1 MIVMQNV
8 AASRGLGQLAEK
20 IHSNWNCPSCL
31 WVDWVVII
39 DLAYSSMI
47 ELAGVAGEV
56 LIEWCWAA
64 GYLQQKGLF
73 ANPMAA
79 HEHENL

>member
-1 MIVMQNV
+1 MQNV
-8 AASRGLGQLAEK
+8 VASRVLGQLAEK
-20 IHSNWNCPSCL
+20 IHWNYPSCL

-73 ANPMAA
+73 AYPMAA

>member
-1 MIVMQNV
+1 MI
-8 AASRGLGQLAEK
+8 K
-20 IHSNWNCPSCL
+20 
-31 WVDWVVII
+31 
-39 DLAYSSMI
+39 
-47 ELAGVAGEV
+47 LAGVAGEV

-73 ANPMAA
+73 AYPMAA